1 MPYRRR
7 QDGINAGDRQD
18 ERESWRIIASMM
30 GIIGIL
36 PMGGYKMYL
45 LGILA
50 TLLIAIRALHLYDWL
65 PVPPIDP
72 ANRNRG
78 FNSFTDEE
86 AYRDLRFHVYDLP
99 KILRLLRIPV
109 VLRVDNSKYVIL
121 ILFIFVFH
129 ISFYTYISLH
139 TYHYIYIPGTDCS
152 GEYGLCLLLYRLHY
166 PNTLAMLQCIFGRD
180 YSQLSRIITAMKELV
195 FRLHG

>member
-139 TYHYIYIPGTDCS
+139 TYHYI
-152 GEYGLCLLLYRLHY
+152 H
-166 PNTLAMLQCIFGRD
+166 
-180 YSQLSRIITAMKELV
+180 IITYISLHIYIRNCL
-195 FRLHG
+195 FRGVWAVLTFVPVALSQYLGNATVYIW